1 MVLLKG
7 CLVGSLAV
15 VQMGSPVGSLE
26 GSKGIYRG

>member
-15 VQMGSPVGSLE
+15 VQMGSPVGSPE
-26 GSKGIYRG
+26 ASMETYRG